1 MDLFYYGKMSRNT
14 LTRWNT
20 TKTLTQQSDRLT
32 ILDDILAVIYT
43 ALTRLLR
50 FQSSG
55 SIFPVR
61 Q

>member
-1 MDLFYYGKMSRNT
+1 MSRNT

-20 TKTLTQQSDRLT
+20 TKTLTQQSDLLT
-32 ILDDILAVIYT
+32 TLDDILAVIYT
-43 ALTRLLR
+43 ALPRLLR

-61 Q
+61 QCHVKT

>member
-32 ILDDILAVIYT
+32 VLDDILAVIYT

-50 FQSSG
+50 FQS
-55 SIFPVR
+55 VR